1 MSCLPLSPLTF
12 VWPGVLKHCATT
24 APSSQ
29 LEHHLT
35 VFCINEIVLGYV
47 VYLVNCFQICLNNE
61 PQEQLIILDDS
72 LDDPLFG
79 IRDPKFTLLTHKYI
93 FQNRC
98 SESKSLSHYFS
109 RQLLVS
115 FFVRT
120 VKHLKTLKMHDLPTK
135 LGA

>member
-79 IRDPKFTLLTHKYI
+79 IRDPSSLYSLTNIYFKIVVANQSHFLTTFQDSCLFHFSSELLNIWKPWKCMTYL
-93 FQNRC
+93 
-98 SESKSLSHYFS
+98 LS
-109 RQLLVS
+109 
-115 FFVRT
+115 
-120 VKHLKTLKMHDLPTK
+120 
-135 LGA
+135 